1 MHLFSSRQYGSVF
14 ASMARTW
21 RYKAY
26 ATGGQ
31 RINVG
36 NGLLKFHFIK
46 KVSLIGELFATGA
59 KFLDFA

>member
-1 MHLFSSRQYGSVF
+1 
-14 ASMARTW
+14 MARTW

-26 ATGGQ
+26 ATGGE